1 MNNGDLTFTEKA
13 AEFGLDNLGLSN
25 HASFFDYDR
34 DGDLD
39 CYLLNNSFQ
48 SVTEFDMKP
57 DQRMIPD
64 PLGGNKL
71 FRNDN
76 NHFTDFTREAG
87 IYRSKIGFGLGVSVG
102 DVNRDGWPDI
112 YVSNDFFERDYLYI
126 NNKNGTFTESMEDQ
140 MREISLGAMGA
151 DMADINNDAF
161 PEIFATEMTPEDNAR
176 LKTKAVFESW
186 ERSRKTGKWLLWQF
200 ARMYNLK
207 KRFFQ

>member
-1 MNNGDLTFTEKA
+1 MEILHSLKKLLNMDLIV
-13 AEFGLDNLGLSN
+13 LGLSN
-25 HASFFDYDR
+25 HAAFFDYDR

-57 DQRMIPD
+57 GQREIRD
-64 PLGGNKL
+64 SLGGNKL

-76 NHFTDFTREAG
+76 GHFADVSKEAG
-87 IYRSKIGFGLGVSVG
+87 IYGSKIGFGLGVSVG

-126 NNKNGTFTESMEDQ
+126 NNQDGTFTESLENQ

-151 DMADINNDAF
+151 DMADINNDAY
-161 PEIFATEMTPEDNAR
+161 PEIFVTEMTPEGNSR
-176 LKTKAVFESW
+176 QKTKALFESW
-186 ERSRKTGKWLLWQF
+186 DTLSE
-200 ARMYNLK
+200 
-207 KRFFQ
+207 